1 MFDRENWIGVL
12 LLALCAVV
20 GGVLLWT
27 IATRA
32 TLTYDGPGWIPP
44 VLIVVYVAGLLYSF
58 FRMPK
63 TWL

>member
-12 LLALCAVV
+12 LLALCGVV
-20 GGVLLWT
+20 GGVLVWT

-32 TLTYDGPGWIPP
+32 TLAYDGPEWIPP
-44 VLIVVYVAGLLYSF
+44 VLIVLYVGGLLYSL

>member
-1 MFDRENWIGVL
+1 VFDRENWIGL
-12 LLALCAVV
+12 LLLGLCGAV

-32 TLTYDGPGWIPP
+32 TLTYDGPGWIPVVVT
-44 VLIVVYVAGLLYSF
+44 VLYVAGLLYSL